1 MKNSWVLRKSVSK
14 NLASVSHTGSTV
26 LAEGWKVPSWM
37 IHVHAN
43 QNLAYFEMLLWVH
56 FLSVCFPGDP
66 KDFQSERAEQL
77 RNYFR
82 NLHCQGLIWWDHRGN
97 LTLFLLLPEKYIP
110 RNRYF
115 MRLASMLWTQS
126 LHTSHCWLGPNG
138 GEIGHIIMAC
148 SNSVI
153 PVDSSSNLTRSSED
167 FYMHIWD
174 KLQLI
179 TFFVLVVMGIDN
191 SCLW

>member
-1 MKNSWVLRKSVSK
+1 MRQIPSLKLQGISNCTGDHEELLGVTESVSK

-66 KDFQSERAEQL
+66 KDFQTERAEQL

-82 NLHCQGLIWWDHRGN
+82 NLHCQGLI
-97 LTLFLLLPEKYIP
+97 
-110 RNRYF
+110 
-115 MRLASMLWTQS
+115 
-126 LHTSHCWLGPNG
+126 
-138 GEIGHIIMAC
+138 
-148 SNSVI
+148 
-153 PVDSSSNLTRSSED
+153 
-167 FYMHIWD
+167 
-174 KLQLI
+174 
-179 TFFVLVVMGIDN
+179 
-191 SCLW
+191 